1 MKSKFIGMIVP
12 DISNTF
18 FSSLAYSAQDCL
30 QKQGYNLLICS
41 STNQVDTEKAHF
53 ANLAEFGV
61 AGILCVSGLS
71 SMPENLLNENV
82 PLVFLDRRP
91 SNAEKIFWVANDD
104 VEATHLATQF
114 LIDKGCKN
122 ILMIPGY
129 IAGQHES
136 LQEQGYIKA
145 LESNSI
151 SVNDS
156 YILKRPGKQSSHIEA
171 EKMVTDF
178 LRRELPVDGIIASS
192 DRSAFGALKAFRS
205 VGLYVPEDVKMISFD
220 DTLYSELATPALTSL
235 NRQPKQLAQTA
246 CNLLLQQI
254 NSTPPEQIIHY
265 VPVTL
270 EKRDSTR

>member
-1 MKSKFIGMIVP
+1 MQNKFVGMIVP

-18 FSSLAYSAQDCL
+18 FSSLAYSAQDYL

-41 STNQVDTEKAHF
+41 STNQVDTEKTHF
-53 ANLAEFGV
+53 ANLTELGV
-61 AGILCVSGLS
+61 AGILCISGLS
-71 SMPENLLNENV
+71 SIPNNLLNENI

-91 SNAEKIFWVANDD
+91 ANAEKVFWVANDD
-104 VEATHLATQF
+104 VEATRLATQF

-122 ILMIPGY
+122 ILMILGY
-129 IAGQHES
+129 IAGQYES

-145 LESNSI
+145 LESNNI
-151 SVNDS
+151 AVNES

-171 EKMVTDF
+171 EKMVNNF

-220 DTLYSELATPALTSL
+220 DTLYAELATPALTSL

-246 CNLLLQQI
+246 CDLLIQQI
-254 NSTPPEQIIHY
+254 NGKPSEKIIHY